1 MKGFGLDVLEPA
13 FEESSEGLAIADED
27 RILYANQ
34 ALATV
39 FGYSE
44 PSEMCGKSLA
54 SFRPESYCGCRM
66 GSPGQKSR
74 GGREVCEFAGRR
86 KDGSSIQVEA
96 RCSSFRAQDRELVV
110 LMVRDVSRR
119 ERPRV
124 MRDSDRRFQIMFE
137 AAPIGIVQSTPE
149 GRILEANPA
158 AQHMLGYGLEE
169 LRGAR
174 FSEFIHP
181 EDRPKDPDLFAELT
195 SGKRETYEHEV
206 RVLRKD
212 SGPGFVHLKVSPV
225 RGFDGEP
232 QFALVMIEDITERKR
247 SEQRLREAQKME
259 VVGRLVGG
267 VAHDFNNLLTGIMLY
282 CDLLRAGLDPDSNLR
297 HHAEEIRMAGEQGAA
312 LIQQL
317 LAVSRQQVIEPQI
330 LCPNQLFEKT
340 RNLLDHLIG
349 ENIELKLQFK
359 PDLGNVKIDPA
370 HLQQVFFNL
379 VLNARDAI
387 SASGYI
393 TVQTR
398 NCVFAPQPSSP
409 SATIE
414 GVMIEVSDTGC
425 GITPEVR
432 AHLFE
437 PFFTTKAAGR
447 GNGLGLA
454 TIHSIVR
461 SLGGVI
467 QVESEPGKGSH
478 FRVML
483 PRALDAKRA
492 PAEAQFSPV
501 PAHESIL
508 LVEDNP
514 TVRRAAKKILVE
526 CAYQVF
532 EAGNGSEAL
541 AIARKKT
548 GAIDLVLADIVM
560 PGMSGRELSQQLLE
574 QDPHISILYM
584 SGYEPQDSASG
595 DPTVCFR
602 KPFTGAALL
611 EKVRETLDSAASKIS
626 NERNKRKR
634 EKP

>member
-1 MKGFGLDVLEPA
+1 MGNVLQVRPGPMKGFELDVLEPA

-39 FGYSE
+39 FGYSA

-54 SFRPESYCGCRM
+54 SFRPESYCGCRL
-66 GSPGQKSR
+66 GSPGQKSQ
-74 GGREVCEFAGRR
+74 GGRDVCEFAGRR
-86 KDGSSIQVEA
+86 RDGSSIQIEA
-96 RCSSFRAQDRELVV
+96 RCSSFRAQGRELVV

-119 ERPRV
+119 ERRHV
-124 MRDSDRRFQIMFE
+124 MRDSDRRCRTIFE
-137 AAPIGIVQSTPE
+137 AAPMGIVQSSLE

-158 AQHMLGYGLEE
+158 AQQTLGYGLDE

-174 FSEFIHP
+174 FSEFIP
-181 EDRPKDPDLFAELT
+181 SEDRPKDSDLFAELT
-195 SGKRETYEHEV
+195 SGKREAYEHEV

-212 SGPGFVHLKVSPV
+212 SDPGFVHLKVSPV
-225 RGFDGEP
+225 RGFEGEP

-247 SEQRLREAQKME
+247 SEQRLREAQKM
-259 VVGRLVGG
+259 
-267 VAHDFNNLLTGIMLY
+267 
-282 CDLLRAGLDPDSNLR
+282 
-297 HHAEEIRMAGEQGAA
+297 AGEQGAA
-312 LIQQL
+312 LIQPL
-317 LAVSRQQVIEPQI
+317 LAVSRQQVVEPQI

-340 RNLLDHLIG
+340 RNPLDHLIG
-349 ENIELKLQFK
+349 EKIQLNLQFE
-359 PDLGNVKIDPA
+359 PDLGNVRIDPA
-370 HLQQVFFNL
+370 QLQQVFFNL

-387 SASGYI
+387 SASGFI

-398 NCVFAPQPSSP
+398 NCVFAPQQSSP

-432 AHLFE
+432 THLFE

-454 TIHSIVR
+454 TLHSIVR
-461 SLGGVI
+461 NLGGVI

-483 PRALDAKRA
+483 PRAPDAKRA

-501 PAHESIL
+501 PAHENIL

-532 EAGNGSEAL
+532 EAENGSEAL
-541 AIARKKT
+541 AIARKKK
-548 GAIDLVLADIVM
+548 GSIDLVLADIVM
-560 PGMSGRELSQQLLE
+560 PGMSGRELSQQLLK

-584 SGYEPQDSASG
+584 SGYEPQDSASA
-595 DPTVCFR
+595 DPIVCFR

-611 EKVRETLDSAASKIS
+611 DKARETLDSAASKIS
-626 NERNKRKR
+626 DERNKRKR